1 MGVFRRAGGLVG
13 ALLLLACPAAAQSL
27 PQETVSLAG
36 GRLTVGG
43 EATATVAPDDDGQFN
58 YTDYERSALQ
68 LLRLGV
74 TASFR
79 PFSRLSFLTE
89 LRAEGDTAG
98 GEWTALPSAA
108 YVRVRPWKD
117 RAIDIQAGR
126 IPPVFGA
133 AGRRLYAS
141 DNVLI
146 GYPLAWQYLTVLRT
160 DAVPANADQLLAA
173 RGAGWRP
180 SYSVG
185 ASGYAR
191 GVPLTTAFRYDTGVE
206 ARFGHEQQPVSWAI
220 ALTAGTLSS
229 PGARA
234 SNGGPQVSTR
244 LAVRPTAGLVLG
256 ASFADGRFLADR
268 LEYPDT
274 AAPATGYDYDASIT
288 GGRFHQQ
295 TWGAD
300 AEYSAGY
307 FLVRAEFVTAGW
319 RLPATGTPAITERL
333 RAAGLM
339 AEGRYRL
346 MPGLTAAVRVDRLD
360 FNDIQGTY
368 QRAPWDA
375 PVTRVEGGLA
385 WTVTRNVIL
394 RGSVQR
400 NTRTR
405 GAVTSSTLPALQ
417 ATVWF

>member
-1 MGVFRRAGGLVG
+1 
-13 ALLLLACPAAAQSL
+13 
-27 PQETVSLAG
+27 
-36 GRLTVGG
+36 
-43 EATATVAPDDDGQFN
+43 
-58 YTDYERSALQ
+58 
-68 LLRLGV
+68 
-74 TASFR
+74 
-79 PFSRLSFLTE
+79 
-89 LRAEGDTAG
+89 
-98 GEWTALPSAA
+98 
-108 YVRVRPWKD
+108 
-117 RAIDIQAGR
+117 
-126 IPPVFGA
+126 
-133 AGRRLYAS
+133 
-141 DNVLI
+141 
-146 GYPLAWQYLTVLRT
+146 
-160 DAVPANADQLLAA
+160 
-173 RGAGWRP
+173 
-180 SYSVG
+180 
-185 ASGYAR
+185 
-191 GVPLTTAFRYDTGVE
+191 
-206 ARFGHEQQPVSWAI
+206 
-220 ALTAGTLSS
+220 
-229 PGARA
+229 
-234 SNGGPQVSTR
+234 
-244 LAVRPTAGLVLG
+244 VLG

-268 LEYPDT
+268 LAYPDT